1 MLPVAV
7 AQVSLEVTVG
17 PGSPALQYEPR
28 KSGNNTAST
37 LSAKAEF
44 PQSYSA
50 QATDCLVR
58 NCFFRPT
65 VLTLIFPG
73 FAESYLWPSLL
84 GKVEVDLARGDI
96 DQSVAVI
103 QRQIIMRFAQKFLPH
118 LFIVNFNP
126 SGGSDVN

>member
-65 VLTLIFPG
+65 VLTLVFPG
-73 FAESYLWPSLL
+73 FEEFDLGPTFL
-84 GKVEVDLARGDI
+84 GKVKVDLARGDI
-96 DQSVAVI
+96 NQAVAVI
-103 QRQIIMRFAQKFLPH
+103 QRQIIMRFAQKFLLH
-118 LFIVNFNP
+118 LFIVDFHP
-126 SGGSDVN
+126 SRGSDIN